1 MLGGQPAHA
10 AGYAMFDG
18 VRTGE
23 KPQSK
28 LFHHDGSW
36 WAAVHGP
43 SGIGIYEKQGNL
55 WQLKTLLG
63 GSGKTDVKISG
74 NDLFVLAFS
83 SEPELYKL
91 AWDAV
96 QRDWDLLPGFPVS
109 VPQIQGSEALVL
121 EQDSTGRLWY
131 VAEGDSLIQAYHS
144 LASHLK
150 WSNTPII
157 LQTGVNQDDIAS
169 VIAFG
174 GDKIGVLWS
183 DQMRDEFGFR
193 VHHDGDP
200 PSQWD
205 PTEVVFSGFRLADDH
220 VNLAFDSSGRVYAVT
235 KDDSD
240 RLSVHRRTPGGTWT
254 TAFDVLGEPANHPSL
269 MVSEADSLVYVLY
282 TDWNAA
288 PLRISYRVS
297 SMESLVFGEPTTLIS
312 SAISDVDDVSGTK
325 QLLPAGNL
333 IAIARGG
340 GKTWWNGFGDPSGA
354 VLPSASPSL
363 FATLVDSLS
372 HVELNW
378 APPASGALEGYLVY
392 RSEDEE
398 PLERLTANP
407 ITALALTDSTPP
419 AGEVCYLIAAVEGGI
434 EGALS
439 QPACVIVGPPNPPI
453 DLTASL
459 IQTPITRRLKE
470 RHELAPTDA
479 TGSSEWDPHFARRDS
494 RKPASEPHPDP
505 HTADALMLET
515 VTLVWAPAPLGV
527 PPIGYHVYR
536 SVASSAFV
544 RLTQEP
550 VSEPTYVDTEVPDDT
565 LCYYVTAMDD
575 EGEGEPSES
584 ACVSPPAGAARAH
597 EVARAQEPIFL
608 TAEPNPFNP
617 HTRIRFRLA
626 TSQRVRVGIYD
637 VRGQRIAMLVDEPL
651 DAGEHHVVWAG
662 RTQHGVPA
670 PSGAYFVILSSAS
683 LREQHK
689 IILLR

>member
-1 MLGGQPAHA
+1 MLGAQPARA

-36 WAAVHGP
+36 WTAVHGP

-55 WQLKTLLG
+55 WQLTTLLG

-83 SEPELYKL
+83 SDPELYKL

-109 VPQIQGSEALVL
+109 VPQIQGAEALVL

-131 VAEGDSLIQAYHS
+131 VGEGESLIQAYHS
-144 LASHLK
+144 LASHLE

-157 LQTGVNQDDIAS
+157 LRTGVNEDDIAS
-169 VIAFG
+169 VVAFG
-174 GDKIGVLWS
+174 GDKIGVFWS
-183 DQMRDEFGFR
+183 DQVRDEFGFR

-200 PSQWD
+200 LTQWD
-205 PTEVVFSGFRLADDH
+205 SAEVVSSGFRLADDH
-220 VNLAFDSSGRVYAVT
+220 VNLAFDSNGRVYAVT

-240 RLSVHRRTPGGTWT
+240 RVSVHRRTPGGTWS
-254 TAFDVLGEPANHPSL
+254 TAFDVLGGPANHPSV
-269 MVSEADSLVYVLY
+269 MVSEADGLVYVLY
-282 TDWNAA
+282 TDWNGA
-288 PLRISYRVS
+288 PLRISYCVS
-297 SMESLVFGEPTTLIS
+297 SMGSLVFGEPTTLIS
-312 SAISDVDDVSGTK
+312 SAVSDVDDVSGTK

-354 VLPSASPSL
+354 ALPSAPPSV
-363 FATLVDSLS
+363 FATHVDSLS
-372 HVELNW
+372 QVELTW
-378 APPASGALEGYLVY
+378 APPASGTPDGYFVY

-407 ITALALTDSTPP
+407 VTRLAFTDSTPP
-419 AGEVCYLIAAVEGGI
+419 AGEVCYFIAALEGGF

-439 QPACVIVGPPNPPI
+439 QPARVVVGPPNPPI

-459 IQTPITRRLKE
+459 IQTPITRRSKE
-470 RHELAPTDA
+470 RHELVPTDA
-479 TGSSEWDPHFARRDS
+479 AGSTEWDPHFARKDS
-494 RKPASEPHPDP
+494 RKPEPRSDP
-505 HTADALMLET
+505 RAADALTLQT

-527 PPIGYHVYR
+527 PPSGYHVYR
-536 SVASSAFV
+536 SVASSGFV

-550 VSEPTYVDTEVPDDT
+550 VSEPTYVDTEVPGDT
-565 LCYYVTAMDD
+565 LCYYVTAVGD
-575 EGEGEPSES
+575 EGEGDPSES
-584 ACVSPPAGAARAH
+584 ACVSLPAAAVRVH
-597 EVARAQEPIFL
+597 EPARPRESIFL

-626 TSQRVRVGIYD
+626 KSQRVRVGIYN
-637 VRGQRIAMLVDEPL
+637 VRGQRIATLAADRL

-670 PSGAYFVILSSAS
+670 PSGAYFVILKTDS

-689 IILLR
+689 IILLQ